1 MPTLSWIGKEAVVNH
16 HREVP
21 FHLLKDVPEL
31 SSGAPGS
38 GNLIVQGDN
47 LVARIIIP
55 VPPGMLPL
63 GLQPRTVT
71 FAPTEIDLEA
81 AAACVESIGGS
92 VGIDRERHA
101 LTILTPLSS
110 DDTERLTGAL
120 RTESARGKLREAVE
134 MVRATERA
142 FGASGDPR
150 PPSPFELGLEFSVP
164 RLSVREEQG
173 LFEFEATHLL
183 EHPWRL
189 GEKDAT
195 LPESYDP
202 RKRPAG
208 AEGFVD
214 VGDGGRVVT
223 GIAEGPPTGFV
234 AALHQQVMQFMH
246 VDDWTLER
254 LVTWLDREI
263 EHQDIPYGESA
274 EFLRKAARG
283 LMARCDIP
291 NVGELAL
298 DRFRLRDELVKLI
311 RRHRDAERKAAFQNM
326 LFPNNTLVVDA
337 SQAVDFRAMTYEPSW
352 QYEGGFQFRK
362 HFFGPKPGE
371 LRERAPQSGAAAEE
385 FLCAQHIDG
394 LTGVRFWVRNLARK
408 TSSFRLQTSTDWFY
422 PDFVCKLVDGR
433 ILAVEYKGSNLYD
446 TTDAEEKRAVGAVW
460 AARSGGHCLFVMPT
474 SRDFS
479 VIDAAVES
487 MNIVKIAQDDRP

>member
-31 SSGAPGS
+31 SSGAPGA

-47 LVARIIIP
+47 LVALKALLPYYAGQVKCVSIDPPYNTGNEGWVYNDNVSSP
-55 VPPGMLPL
+55 V
-63 GLQPRTVT
+63 
-71 FAPTEIDLEA
+71 I
-81 AAACVESIGGS
+81 
-92 VGIDRERHA
+92 REW
-101 LTILTPLSS
+101 
-110 DDTERLTGAL
+110 
-120 RTESARGKLREAVE
+120 RGKLRDAVE
-134 MVRATERA
+134 MVRVNEQA
-142 FGASGDPR
+142 FGASGEPR
-150 PPSPFELGLEFSVP
+150 APSPFELGLDFRVP

-195 LPESYDP
+195 LPERYDP
-202 RKRPAG
+202 RERPVG

-214 VGDGGRVVT
+214 VGDGGRIVT
-223 GIAEGPPTGFV
+223 GIAEGPPSGFV
-234 AALHQQVMQFMH
+234 VALHRQVMLFTQ

-254 LVTWLDREI
+254 LVAWLDREI
-263 EHQDIPYGESA
+263 QHQDIPYGESA

-283 LMARCDIP
+283 LMARCDIQ

-298 DRFRLRDELVKLI
+298 DRFRLRDELVTLI
-311 RRHRDAERKAAFQNM
+311 CRHRDTERKAAFQTM
-326 LFPNNTLVVDA
+326 LFPDAALVVDA

-352 QYEGGFQFRK
+352 LYEGGFQFRK
-362 HFFGPKPGE
+362 HYFGPKPGE

-394 LTGVRFWVRNLARK
+394 LPAVRFWVRNLSRK
-408 TSSFRLQTSTDWFY
+408 ESSFRLQTSTDWFY
-422 PDFVCKLVDGR
+422 PDFVCKLIDGR
-433 ILAVEYKGSNLYD
+433 ILTVEYKGSNLYD

-460 AARSGGHCLFVMPT
+460 AARSGGRCLFVMPT
-474 SRDFS
+474 GRNFS
-479 VIDAAVES
+479 VIDAAAGSV
-487 MNIVKIAQDDRP
+487 NIAPTFHDDLP